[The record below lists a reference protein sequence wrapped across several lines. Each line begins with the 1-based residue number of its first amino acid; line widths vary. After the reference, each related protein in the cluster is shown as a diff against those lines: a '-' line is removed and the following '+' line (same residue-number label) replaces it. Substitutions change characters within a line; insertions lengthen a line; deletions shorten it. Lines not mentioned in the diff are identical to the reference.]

1 MIRKTEKDQ
10 PVPLG
15 HSPLTAP
22 SLLCALILALAMLGP
37 TTQVRAQTTD
47 LAFGAIQQDTSL
59 PVEVTADSL
68 SVSQQDGTAI
78 FTGNVI
84 IIQGEMRL
92 AAPRVL
98 VVYAEASEG
107 QQARIARLEATGGV
121 TLVSG
126 PDAAEAESADYNVDD
141 GFVVMRGNVLLTQ
154 GASALTSDLMRVN
167 LEDGTAQMDGRVKTI
182 LRGAD

>member
-1 MIRKTEKDQ
+1 MIVT
-10 PVPLG
+10 
-15 HSPLTAP
+15 
-22 SLLCALILALAMLGP
+22 LALALA
-37 TTQVRAQTTD
+37 TTGLAGFAQAQSAN
-47 LAFGAIQQDTSL
+47 LAFGVIQQDTSL

-78 FTGNVI
+78 FTGNVV

-98 VVYAEASEG
+98 VVYAEASEA

-126 PDAAEAESADYNVDD
+126 PDAAEAERADYNVDD
-141 GFVVMRGNVLLTQ
+141 GKVFMQGNVLLTQ
-154 GASALTSDLMRVN
+154 GNSALTSERMTVDL
-167 LEDGTAQMDGRVKTI
+167 EGGTAQMDGRVRTI
-182 LRGAD
+182 LRGSD

>member
-1 MIRKTEKDQ
+1 M
-10 PVPLG
+10 PFG
-15 HSPLTAP
+15 SP
-22 SLLCALILALAMLGP
+22 SLIKTISLPVLILVIGLSLHG
-37 TTQVRAQTTD
+37 TVVLAQTTN

-78 FTGNVI
+78 FTGNVV

-98 VVYAEASEG
+98 VVYAEAAEG

-126 PDAAEAESADYNVDD
+126 PDAAEAERADYNVDD
-141 GFVVMRGNVLLTQ
+141 GQVIMTGNVLLTQ
-154 GASALTSDLMRVN
+154 GSSALTSDLMRVN

>member
-1 MIRKTEKDQ
+1 MIREIEKA
-10 PVPLG
+10 PHVPFRRNL
-15 HSPLTAP
+15 LTAP
-22 SLLCALILALAMLGP
+22 LSLSVLILVLAALGWASVG
-37 TTQVRAQTTD
+37 QAQTTN
-47 LAFGAIQQDTSL
+47 LAFGVIQQDTSL

-78 FTGNVI
+78 FTGNVV

-98 VVYAEASEG
+98 VVYAEATEG
-107 QQARIARLEATGGV
+107 QEARIARLEATGGV

-126 PDAAEAESADYNVDD
+126 PDAAEADRADYNVDD
-141 GFVVMRGNVLLTQ
+141 GQVVMKGNVLLTQ
-154 GASALTSDLMRVN
+154 GSSALTSDQMQVD
-167 LEDGTAQMDGRVKTI
+167 LENGTAQMDGRVKTI

>member
-1 MIRKTEKDQ
+1 MTTMSL
-10 PVPLG
+10 PV
-15 HSPLTAP
+15 LT
-22 SLLCALILALAMLGP
+22 LVIGLAVYGMAA
-37 TTQVRAQTTD
+37 QAQTTN

-78 FTGNVI
+78 FTGNVV

-107 QQARIARLEATGGV
+107 QEARIARLEATGGV

-126 PDAAEAESADYNVDD
+126 PDAAESERADYNVDD
-141 GFVVMRGNVLLTQ
+141 GRVIMTGNVLLTQ

>member
-1 MIRKTEKDQ
+1 MIRQTEKVP
-10 PVPLG
+10 PVPFRRKPRIATFLLSVLFCAAAVLG
-15 HSPLTAP
+15 QVKTA
-22 SLLCALILALAMLGP
+22 
-37 TTQVRAQTTD
+37 QAQGTN
-47 LAFGAIQQDTSL
+47 LAFGAMQQDTSL

-78 FTGNVI
+78 FTGNVV

-98 VVYAEASEG
+98 VVYAQASAG
-107 QQARIARLEATGGV
+107 QEARIARLEATGGV

-126 PDAAEAESADYNVDD
+126 PDAAEAERADYNVDD
-141 GFVVMRGNVLLTQ
+141 GQVIMRGNVLLTQ

-167 LEDGTAQMDGRVKTI
+167 LEDGTAQMDGRVRTI

>member
-1 MIRKTEKDQ
+1 MIRENEEDQ
-10 PVPLG
+10 NVPFG
-15 HSPLTAP
+15 RKPLIAP
-22 SLLCALILALAMLGP
+22 PCLFVIPLVLALLGP
-37 TTQVRAQTTD
+37 VAGVQAQTTN
-47 LAFGAIQQDTSL
+47 LAFGAIQQDTTL

-78 FTGNVI
+78 FTGNVVI
-84 IIQGEMRL
+84 MQGEMRL

-98 VVYAEASEG
+98 VVYAEASDG

-126 PDAAEAESADYNVDD
+126 PDAAESDSADYNVDD

>member
-1 MIRKTEKDQ
+1 MIRETEKDKS
-10 PVPLG
+10 VPFRRQHIITAAAIFVLYLLVHLG
-15 HSPLTAP
+15 DA
-22 SLLCALILALAMLGP
+22 A
-37 TTQVRAQTTD
+37 AQGTN
-47 LAFGAIQQDTSL
+47 LAFGAIRQDTSL

-68 SVSQQDGTAI
+68 AVSQQDGTAI
-78 FTGNVI
+78 FTGNVV

-98 VVYAEASEG
+98 VVYAEATEG

-126 PDAAEAESADYNVDD
+126 PDAAEAERADYNVDD
-141 GFVVMRGNVLLTQ
+141 GQVVMLGNVLLTQ
-154 GASALTSDLMRVN
+154 GSSALTSERMTVN
-167 LEDGTAQMDGRVKTI
+167 LEEGTAQMDGRVRTI